1 MSKKDTK
8 NKGKQNQTPTI
19 QAIQNLGNAS
29 KTTIPSNEFVVI
41 TKADN
46 LAHNYF
52 HYCEVYWDIGDC
64 LSQAIIRFSKSDHSN
79 TNYWI
84 RYEGDIWLYMGHD
97 IHKDSKNNQEYYD
110 LDVGE
115 PPFFVGEVYDVQE
128 YAYEFEVKIRSI
140 GFRFK
145 QSIPDDFRQKYI
157 NGQNVRDAF
166 QAICEFLGVKYIC
179 PPQNIQTNA
188 NASPEGTEKDLDQA
202 KKKEE
207 ALAKEI
213 AKKASEELNKDKE
226 TDDKNQDENQN
237 ENQDSNNESTQ
248 DMPQQGYAN
257 VSFDANGAITYN
269 STVIEISPDTTQTL
283 LSMQDDAFS
292 IYVEDDT
299 NVIEDVKD
307 FLNHKI
313 FEEIHPFY
321 LDYGAITIT
330 PSSTDSSSMSSAGG
344 AGSGAE
350 GGSGSPADQEAITSL
365 SSLVQKYYPA
375 SKNKNKWV
383 NKLKECDTNWTA
395 VATVVNQMGGDK
407 DKQNDVISQALK
419 IKKEY
424 NKKKEEEKKNKKP
437 TYKAKTAMNA
447 AGLPAPNVSD
457 QTLGKALGKTLFNK

>member
-1 MSKKDTK
+1 MSKKNKDTK
-8 NKGKQNQTPTI
+8 KQTNTTPSI
-19 QAIQNLGNAS
+19 QSIQNLGSAS
-29 KTTIPSNEFVVI
+29 KTTVPSNEFVVI

-64 LSQAIIRFSKSDHSN
+64 LSQAIIRFSKSNHTN
-79 TNYWI
+79 TNYWLK
-84 RYEGDIWLYMGHD
+84 YEGDIWLYTGHD
-97 IHKDSKNNQEYYD
+97 IHKDSKSNQEYYD

-145 QSIPDDFRQKYI
+145 QSIPDDFRQAYI

-188 NASPEGTEKDLDQA
+188 NASPDGTEKDIDQTQ
-202 KKKEE
+202 KKEKE
-207 ALAKEI
+207 LATKIAEKAAKE
-213 AKKASEELNKDKE
+213 LNE
-226 TDDKNQDENQN
+226 TDDTETT
-237 ENQDSNNESTQ
+237 NNTEAESTQ
-248 DMPQQGYAN
+248 DMPQQGYSN

-269 STVIEISPDTTQTL
+269 STVIEISPDTSQTL
-283 LSMQDDAFS
+283 MSMTDDAFS
-292 IYVEDDT
+292 AYTEDDT
-299 NVIEDVKD
+299 HVIDDIKD
-307 FLNHKI
+307 FLNHKV

-321 LDYGAITIT
+321 LDYGSVTIA
-330 PSSTDSSSMSSAGG
+330 PSSTSSSTMSSVGGG
-344 AGSGAE
+344 ATSSE
-350 GGSGSPADQEAITSL
+350 GGSEADKEAITSL

-383 NKLKECDTNWTA
+383 NKLKECDTNWSA
-395 VATVVNQMGGDK
+395 VASIVNQMGGDK
-407 DKQNDVISQALK
+407 DKQNTVIKEALK

-424 NKKKEEEKKNKKP
+424 KDKKQKEKKNQEP
-437 TYKAKTAMNA
+437 TYKAKTVMQT

-457 QTLGKALGKTLFNK
+457 QVFGKALGKTLLNK